1 MNLEEVSVK
10 FIEKGEKI
18 ALKEYLLLKLQ
29 KFSPKDKIQITLLA
43 TWIMEIFLGL
53 LNERNQDDILCSEFY
68 SFLSEDMIKVLYK
81 SNAQRIAWIKE

>member
-29 KFSPKDKIQITLLA
+29 KFSRKDKIQITLLA

-53 LNERNQDDILCSEFY
+53 LNERNQDDNLCSEFY